1 MKNIFTLIALFFL
14 LFSTF
19 SCKKE
24 SDKEKTEET
33 KIATKNKVSED
44 YNISILLDLSDRI
57 SLKKNPNPTMEYYQR
72 DLGYIKSVSEAF
84 TEHLKS
90 KRIRQINDKIQL
102 FFNPEPQDPAI
113 NTIAKNLRI
122 SIDKNN
128 ASKDLLNS
136 INSNYALQTSK
147 IYDSAIKDNN
157 YTGSDIWSF
166 FDSKVKDQ
174 CIEKG
179 YRNILIVLTDGYMF
193 YEGTVMKDKNR
204 TTYIT
209 PELIRKNGLN
219 TTDWDKKLLE
229 QDFGFIKANDD
240 LSNLE
245 VLVLGINPA
254 KNNPYEEKVIRS
266 YWSKWLTEMK
276 IKHFEIK
283 NADLPSNMEKIIKDF
298 ILNKE

>member
-1 MKNIFTLIALFFL
+1 MAISL
-14 LFSTF
+14 LLVSTF
-19 SCKKE
+19 SCKKD
-24 SDKEKTEET
+24 SDKEEKEVSV
-33 KIATKNKVSED
+33 KSPVSEN

-84 TEHLKS
+84 TDHLKS
-90 KRIRQINDKIQL
+90 KRIRQMDDKMQL
-102 FFNPEPQDPAI
+102 FFNPEPLDPEI

-136 INSNYALQTSK
+136 INKNYASQTSK
-147 IYDSAIKDNN
+147 IYESAIKDDK
-157 YTGSDIWSF
+157 YIGSDIWNF
-166 FDSKVKDQ
+166 FDSKVTDQ
-174 CIEKG
+174 CIENKH
-179 YRNILIVLTDGYMF
+179 RNILIVLTDGYIF
-193 YEGTVMKDKNR
+193 YENTIMKEGNR

-219 TTDWDKKLLE
+219 TTDWDKKLHQ

-245 VLVLGINPA
+245 VLVLGINPD
-254 KNNPYEEKVIRS
+254 KKNPYEEKVIKA
-266 YWSKWLTEMK
+266 YWTKWFTEMK
-276 IKHFEIK
+276 ISHFEIK
-283 NADLPSNMEKIIKDF
+283 NADLPTNMEKIIKDF
-298 ILNKE
+298 ILNKK

>member
-1 MKNIFTLIALFFL
+1 MKNIFTLIAISFL
-14 LFSTF
+14 LASTF

-24 SDKEKTEET
+24 SDKKETEVAVKST
-33 KIATKNKVSED
+33 VSED

-72 DLGYIKSVSEAF
+72 DLGYIKSVSESF

-90 KRIRQINDKIQL
+90 KRIRQINDKMQL
-102 FFNPEPQDPAI
+102 FFNPEPLDPAI
-113 NTIAKNLRI
+113 NTIAQNLRI
-122 SIDKNN
+122 NIDKNN
-128 ASKDLLNS
+128 ASKELLNS
-136 INSNYALQTSK
+136 INSDYASQTSK
-147 IYDSAIKDNN
+147 IYESAIKDNK
-157 YTGSDIWSF
+157 YVGSDIWSF
-166 FDSKVKDQ
+166 FDSKTKDQ
-174 CIEKG
+174 CIENK

-193 YEGTVMKDKNR
+193 YESTIMKEGNR

-219 TTDWDKKLLE
+219 TKDWDKKFHE

-245 VLVLGINPA
+245 VLVLGINPD
-254 KNNPYEEKVIRS
+254 KKNPYEEKVIRA
-266 YWSKWLTEMK
+266 YWTKWFTEMK
-276 IKHFEIK
+276 ISRFEIK

>member
-1 MKNIFTLIALFFL
+1 MKNIFTLIAMSFL
-14 LFSTF
+14 ISSAF

-24 SDKEKTEET
+24 PSKEESSEKE
-33 KIATKNKVSED
+33 IVSKNTVSED

-84 TEHLKS
+84 TQHLKS
-90 KRIRQINDKIQL
+90 KRIRQINDKMQL
-102 FFNPEPQDPAI
+102 FFNPEPLDPAI
-113 NTIAKNLRI
+113 NTIAQNLRI

-128 ASKDLLNS
+128 ASKELLNS
-136 INSNYALQTSK
+136 INSDYASQTSK
-147 IYDSAIKDNN
+147 IYESAIKDNK
-157 YTGSDIWSF
+157 YVGSDIWSF

-174 CIEKG
+174 CIENK
-179 YRNILIVLTDGYMF
+179 YRNILIILTDGYMF
-193 YEGTVMKDKNR
+193 YESTVMKEGNR

-219 TTDWDKKLLE
+219 TKDWDTKFHD
-229 QDFGFIKANDD
+229 QDFGFIKANSD

-245 VLVLGINPA
+245 VLVLGINPD
-254 KNNPYEEKVIRS
+254 KKNPYEEKVIRA
-266 YWSKWLTEMK
+266 YWSKWFTEMK
-276 IKHFEIK
+276 ISHFEIK